1 MANSIFKREQHF
13 VKGKASWFR
22 LRQTNKWD
30 KWSVTLHPVK
40 DDLEKIR
47 EWQAEGVKN
56 TIKKDDDGYFVTFTR
71 PVKKETKTGKV
82 LVFRPPYVL
91 LWNEETKQKEPYE
104 GNVGN
109 GSDVELELELYE
121 HPTPNGGKAKAIR
134 LVGATI
140 HNLVPFDGSSDFSK
154 DEYTVVAKAVDQ
166 PEPLWH

>member
-1 MANSIFKREQHF
+1 MANSIFRKEQAF

-30 KWSVTLHPVK
+30 KWSVTLHPVQE
-40 DDLEKIR
+40 DLEKVR
-47 EWQAEGVKN
+47 DWQAEGVKN

-91 LWNEETKQKEPYE
+91 LVKDGVKEPYE

-109 GSDVELELELYE
+109 GSDVELELEVYE
-121 HPTPNGGKAKAIR
+121 HPTPTGTKAKAIR
-134 LVGATI
+134 LVGAII
-140 HNLVPFDGSSDFSK
+140 HTLVPFDDTSDFTN
-154 DEYTVVAKAVDQ
+154 DEYQVVSKAVDQ
-166 PEPLWH
+166 PEPLWHN